1 MCLERGRDRERGRQI
16 ERESWSIMLIWV
28 QCSQHRVKESTML
41 YFMHVFGDRE
51 RQRES
56 ERQIERGRQRE
67 RA

>member
-1 MCLERGRDRERGRQI
+1 
-16 ERESWSIMLIWV
+16 MLIWV